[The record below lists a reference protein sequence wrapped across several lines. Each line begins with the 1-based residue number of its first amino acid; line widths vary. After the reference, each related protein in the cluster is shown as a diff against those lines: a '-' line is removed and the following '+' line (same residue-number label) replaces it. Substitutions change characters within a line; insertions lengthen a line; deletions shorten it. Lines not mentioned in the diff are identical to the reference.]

1 MNTVYIYLPIST
13 YLCIYI
19 SICISIYP
27 STYLSIYLPTYLSS
41 TYLSIHLSFHL
52 HIYLS
57 IHLSIHLHIYLP
69 TYLAIYI
76 SIYPSIHL
84 HIYLSIYLPTYLS
97 IYISIYLSIYLY
109 PSTYLS
115 IHLHIYLPIYISI
128 HLSIY
133 CTFHQKKFLVC
144 LWKHSFFG
152 NKPVSDFWWAALDAL
167 SPHKSLAMQHNW
179 DESRMHIQHQHRIV
193 ETWVCMSGWCED
205 DFTSRWSHNKTTS
218 RFVMSLRFEFPS
230 AGACRSVVLQPL
242 TSVVYKRCY
251 HRTHT
256 QRSPLTASNGNI
268 FRPPCVHSGDMFRWA
283 DVFLIVTLSLS
294 W

>member
-1 MNTVYIYLPIST
+1 MSYCTTNHWITYLWPIKFLMKYFCTILHYFCLCHSFAHYIMRCLCHVFLMLLFLILKNYIITVFMTHYTMIYLRA
-13 YLCIYI
+13 
-19 SICISIYP
+19 
-27 STYLSIYLPTYLSS
+27 SS
-41 TYLSIHLSFHL
+41 QRQLSF
-52 HIYLS
+52 
-57 IHLSIHLHIYLP
+57 
-69 TYLAIYI
+69 
-76 SIYPSIHL
+76 
-84 HIYLSIYLPTYLS
+84 
-97 IYISIYLSIYLY
+97 
-109 PSTYLS
+109 
-115 IHLHIYLPIYISI
+115 
-128 HLSIY
+128 
-133 CTFHQKKFLVC
+133 
-144 LWKHSFFG
+144 
-152 NKPVSDFWWAALDAL
+152 FWWAALDAL

-230 AGACRSVVLQPL
+230 TGACRSVVLQPL